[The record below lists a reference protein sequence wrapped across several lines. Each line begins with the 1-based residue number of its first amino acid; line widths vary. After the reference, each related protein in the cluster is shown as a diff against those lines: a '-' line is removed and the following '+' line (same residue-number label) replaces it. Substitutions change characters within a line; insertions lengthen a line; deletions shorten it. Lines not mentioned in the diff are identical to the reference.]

1 MAIPILAATLAFPPA
16 WQRFRCSTIALAAAA
31 VLAIVPAHAQQPQSP
46 AEARV
51 IVTGEGS
58 FSVAPDQAT
67 MRSGVTTRAK
77 TAKEATE
84 ANTKL
89 MVAVNAV
96 LVDAGIAQKDI
107 KTTRFSIQPVYT
119 TPEPRTEP
127 KLVGYGVTNQV
138 TVVIRDIAK
147 TGDIL
152 DRLVTAGATDVGDIV
167 FSLSDPTAALD
178 KAREAAIADARR
190 KAELYARAAGVTLGR
205 VAWITEDPGYE
216 PPFVLGAQHAG
227 AMRAKATPISTGED
241 TAHAHIT
248 VGFEIARQP

>member
-1 MAIPILAATLAFPPA
+1 MAIPILAATFAFPPA
-16 WQRFRCSTIALAAAA
+16 RRRFRSSTMALTAVA
-31 VLAIVPAHAQQPQSP
+31 VLAFAPAHAQQPPAP

-51 IVTGEGS
+51 VVTGEGS
-58 FSVAPDQAT
+58 ASVPPDQAT

-77 TAKEATE
+77 TAKEAAE
-84 ANTKL
+84 ANAKL
-89 MVAVNAV
+89 MVAVTAA

-138 TVVIRDIAK
+138 NVVIRDIAK

-152 DRLVTAGATDVGDIV
+152 DRLIAAGATDVGDIV
-167 FSLSDPTAALD
+167 FSLSDPSAVLD
-178 KAREAAIADARR
+178 KAREAAVADARR

-205 VAWITEDPGYE
+205 VAWITEDPAYE
-216 PPFVLGAQHAG
+216 PPFMLGAPAG

-241 TAHAHIT
+241 TVHARIT
-248 VGFEIARQP
+248 VGFEIAR

>member
-1 MAIPILAATLAFPPA
+1 MATPILAVTFAFRPA
-16 WQRFRCSTIALAAAA
+16 WRHFRSGAVALAAAA
-31 VLAIVPAHAQQPQSP
+31 FLAIVPAQAQQPQSP

-58 FSVAPDQAT
+58 VSVPPDQAT

-77 TAKEATE
+77 TAKEAAE
-84 ANTKL
+84 ANAKL

-138 TVVIRDIAK
+138 HVIIREIAK

-152 DRLVTAGATDVGDIV
+152 DRLIAAGATDVGDIV
-167 FSLSDPTAALD
+167 FSLSDPSAALD

-216 PPFVLGAQHAG
+216 PPFMLGAQPAG

-241 TAHAHIT
+241 TLHARIT
-248 VGFEIARQP
+248 VGYEITR